1 MDNTFTFT
9 VPGYT
14 ITVVGTEPIAPA
26 ATVVDVTQGEELQV
40 EETDAPAEVA
50 PEAPTEPTA

>member
-14 ITVVGTEPIAPA
+14 ITVVGTEPVAPA
-26 ATVVDVTQGEELQV
+26 ATVVEVSQGEVLQV
-40 EETDAPAEVA
+40 TDAATPALETSA
-50 PEAPTEPTA
+50 T

>member
-14 ITVVGTEPIAPA
+14 ITVVGTEPVAPA
-26 ATVVDVTQGEELQV
+26 ATVVEVSQGEVLQV
-40 EETDAPAEVA
+40 KETDAATPALETSA
-50 PEAPTEPTA
+50 T